1 VCDCFSVE
9 SSTLPGQPGQPDIAA
24 LPGDIIIYS
33 TLSMQRR
40 ADLYPP
46 ASDTFPDPA
55 LFSPDRWDHWT
66 PKPWHFVPFNG
77 GPRICIGQNFAL
89 TEMAFTRTFVHF
101 PAPACIVS
109 SVSCCSV
116 ACVCGRADGWLGSV
130 GEIMRGHVADNWEMI
145 AVVRLLQK
153 YERVEYRGDWAAQFH
168 KAEIV
173 GCPGHGVPVAF
184 FEPAA

>member
-1 VCDCFSVE
+1 MCDCFSVE

-40 ADLYPP
+40 PDLYPP

-89 TEMAFTRTFVHF
+89 TEMAFPRTFVHF

-109 SVSCCSV
+109 SVSCCSMSFV
-116 ACVCGRADGWLGSV
+116 WAADGWLGWV
-130 GEIMRGHVADNWEMI
+130 GWRDH
-145 AVVRLLQK
+145 
-153 YERVEYRGDWAAQFH
+153 ERV
-168 KAEIV
+168 
-173 GCPGHGVPVAF
+173 
-184 FEPAA
+184 